1 MPFLSFKYIVF
12 KDLNHFIVR
21 EVSVDNIYEP
31 AWWKNEPEVKKWNIS
46 PRYVVQVRAKE
57 FEYHPPHF
65 HVISNEFEA
74 VFKLSN
80 GELYTYGRKNGL
92 HKWFL
97 KFRNGTK
104 YIKMN

>member
-1 MPFLSFKYIVF
+1 MV
-12 KDLNHFIVR
+12 
-21 EVSVDNIYEP
+21 E
-31 AWWKNEPEVKKWNIS
+31 NEPDVKKWNKS

-57 FEYHPPHF
+57 LEYHLPHF
-65 HVISNEFEA
+65 HVISNELEA
-74 VFKLSN
+74 VFKLRN

-97 KFRNGTK
+97 KFRNGIK